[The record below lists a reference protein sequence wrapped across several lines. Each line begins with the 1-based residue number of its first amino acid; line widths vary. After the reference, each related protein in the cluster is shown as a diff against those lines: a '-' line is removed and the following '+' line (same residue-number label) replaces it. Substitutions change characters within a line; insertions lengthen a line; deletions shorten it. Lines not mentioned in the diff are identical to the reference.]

1 MFWEDYL
8 SHSGH
13 SDKTYDLMVI
23 GGGINGAGIA
33 CDAAGRGLK
42 TALLESVDFG
52 SGTSS
57 RSSKLIHGGLRYLEY
72 YDFRLVRESLSE
84 RERLMNKAR
93 HIAWPLRFVM
103 PVVPQSRPA
112 WLVRIGLFLY
122 DHLAS
127 RATLKGTETV
137 LLSQKPGRLG
147 FKRQYDKAFVYSDC
161 WVDDARLVVA
171 NLQGAQADGADIYA
185 RSQFKTADRIGDHWR
200 VGVLDEDTG
209 SEVTLHARI
218 IVNAAGPW
226 AVPIAKSIPGIATD
240 YSAKLVRGSHI
251 IVPRLYDGDNATML
265 QLGDERI
272 VVTMPYEGDYTLIG
286 TTDAEHPGDPRDA
299 QITEAERDYLLEA
312 ANLFFERQTGV
323 DDIVWTYSGV
333 RPLFE
338 EGTSRDDNPTTV
350 TRDYSFKI
358 DTGAD
363 GKGAPFLTVL
373 GGKLTT
379 YRRLADHVMANLKPF
394 LPADTGP
401 GKTKDSL
408 LPGADIG
415 PDGPPAY
422 AEGLKAEYPWLPDEL
437 RVRWA
442 RTYGSLVHALLSGAA
457 TLEDL
462 GPCFGG
468 DLYRREVD
476 YLLQNEWAASVEDVL
491 WRRTKCGL
499 RFQPSEIEK
508 LHKYIEN
515 ARCDPAL
522 REAIL

>member
-1 MFWEDYL
+1 M
-8 SHSGH
+8 SHSGYT
-13 SDKTYDLMVI
+13 DETYDLLVI

-42 TALLESVDFG
+42 TALLESVDFA

-84 RERLMNKAR
+84 RERLMTKAR

-127 RATLKGTETV
+127 RVTLKGTETIR
-137 LLSQKPGRLG
+137 LSQKPDQLG
-147 FKRQYDKAFVYSDC
+147 FKSQYDKAFVYSDC

-171 NLQGAQADGADIYA
+171 NLQGAQGYGADIYA
-185 RSQFKTADRIGDHWR
+185 RTQFKTAERRDNHWHIS
-200 VGVLDEDTG
+200 VLDENIG
-209 SEVTLHARI
+209 CEKKLQARI

-226 AVPIAKSIPGIATD
+226 AVPIAKSVPGVDTD

-251 IVPRLYDGDNATML
+251 IVPRLYDGNNATML
-265 QLGDERI
+265 QLSDERI
-272 VVTMPYEGDYTLIG
+272 VVTMPFENEFTLVG
-286 TTDAEHPGDPRDA
+286 TTDADHPGDPRDA
-299 QITEAERDYLLEA
+299 VITDEERDYLLSA
-312 ANLFFERQTGV
+312 ANHFFERQTRV
-323 DDIVWTYSGV
+323 EDIVWTYSGV

-338 EGTSRDDNPTTV
+338 EGKSRDSNPTTV

-363 GKGAPFLTVL
+363 GEGAPFLTVL

-379 YRRLADHVMANLKPF
+379 YRRLADHVMIKLKPF
-394 LPADTGP
+394 LPADIGP
-401 GKTKDSL
+401 GKTKDDL

-415 PDGPPAY
+415 SDGPLAY
-422 AEGLKAEYPWLPDEL
+422 TDKLKADYPWLPDAL
-437 RVRWA
+437 RIRWA
-442 RTYGSLVHALLSGAA
+442 RTYGSLVHVLLSGANS
-457 TLEDL
+457 LDDL

-468 DLYRREVD
+468 DLYGREVD
-476 YLLQNEWAASVEDVL
+476 YLMQHEWAANAEDVL

-499 RFQPSEIEK
+499 RFPPSRIGELNE
-508 LHKYIEN
+508 YIKEVRN
-515 ARCDPAL
+515 GPAL
-522 REAIL
+522 KEAAL